1 MDIIDLETQN
11 PDLVEIEKLF
21 FKRQQKNLMSYITE
35 ISDYYSFYLDSLP
48 INSIHFSHYLTKL
61 HIVIN
66 NCLEFMKDKYNN
78 GGHFNADPSR
88 DLLGAI
94 EEINRI
100 NKILEHQF
108 PSLCFKLIPEY
119 EEFLNFCLTFL
130 QKSGGSTMPEGI
142 EEIPFIEYK
151 SIFIF
156 NTSISVSPS
165 STYVPASQIGEG
177 SYAIVYKY
185 VHPELHIPIALKR
198 AKNDLSQD
206 ELERFRREYAILAE
220 LNSPFI
226 IKPYTFDNEKNEY
239 TMEYIDKTLDRFLN
253 ETNDTLTI
261 NFRKN
266 ILVQFFRAIGY
277 VHSKQKLHRDLS
289 PNNVLIQIFD
299 DQYILKLADFGL
311 VKDFSSSMT
320 NHQTS
325 IKGSWNDISD
335 LERVGFDNYNVKH
348 EIYSITK
355 MTVFILTGKTNLS
368 SLSVTRHKKIREFVN
383 IGTNPNLDSRFK
395 NVNEIHRYVF
405 DNDLFSEVRN

>member
-1 MDIIDLETQN
+1 MSIDHLESPALTDIN
-11 PDLVEIEKLF
+11 NLF
-21 FKRQQKNLMSYITE
+21 LNRQKNSLFSHITDV
-35 ISDYYSFYLDSLP
+35 SSYYSFYSDSLP
-48 INSIHFSHYLTKL
+48 INSVQFAHYLSKI
-61 HIVIN
+61 HIIIN
-66 NCLEFMKDKYNN
+66 MNLDFMATRIDN
-78 GGHFNADPSR
+78 GKHFNAVPSR
-88 DLLGAI
+88 ELLGII
-94 EEINRI
+94 EEIKRI
-100 NKILEHQF
+100 NKILEYSY
-108 PSLCFKLIPEY
+108 PILCFKLDPEY
-119 EEFLNFCLTFL
+119 EEFLKRCLTFL
-130 QKSGGSTMPEGI
+130 KKSGGSTIPDEI

-151 SIFIF
+151 SIFVF
-156 NTSISVSPS
+156 NTSVSVRPS
-165 STYVPASQIGEG
+165 STNVPASQIGEG

-395 NVNEIHRYVF
+395 NVDEIHRYVF